1 LDGVLTLSPS
11 NGLSYYLAIV
21 VIFLVGQIR
30 VLLYRSNR
38 PWTNKIGGK
47 WVWISVAAVIS
58 IIMCVVLK
66 INIVQDAFGL
76 TAIGSLKLEGF
87 MGYVASGIAISV
99 SSNISA
105 WAAERPYKLVNK
117 DLKEGNP
124 VPGSEE
130 ALQTAL
136 PTITA
141 PSKPISFTELP
152 TEPIKTEEATPIEE
166 LPQEPPQAKYRTK
179 LLTDYDSGETKPG
192 YLLIEK
198 DTGEKK
204 VIKLS

>member
-1 LDGVLTLSPS
+1 
-11 NGLSYYLAIV
+11 
-21 VIFLVGQIR
+21 
-30 VLLYRSNR
+30 
-38 PWTNKIGGK
+38 
-47 WVWISVAAVIS
+47 
-58 IIMCVVLK
+58 MCVILK

-87 MGYVASGIAISV
+87 MGYVASGIAISI

-105 WAAERPYKLVNK
+105 WAAERPYKLANK

-124 VPGSEE
+124 VPGSEV
-130 ALQTAL
+130 ALQTTL
-136 PTITA
+136 PTITSPVA
-141 PSKPISFTELP
+141 PVSFTELP
-152 TEPIKTEEATPIEE
+152 TEPIKTEEATLIEE

-179 LLTDYDSGETKPG
+179 LLTDYDSGETKPE